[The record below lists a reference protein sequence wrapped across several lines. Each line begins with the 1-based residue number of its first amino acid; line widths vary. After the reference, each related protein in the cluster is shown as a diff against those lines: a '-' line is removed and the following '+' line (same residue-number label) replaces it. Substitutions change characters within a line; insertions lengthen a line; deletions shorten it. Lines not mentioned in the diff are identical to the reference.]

1 MKERISNDL
10 SYVKAGYRSDK
21 WKWVLSLSQ
30 GKSLVQNVA
39 VGEPDSCEVDEPA
52 AASATEAAL
61 AEAATT
67 TEATAAEA
75 VVAKETAAKET
86 VTEATAAAE
95 ETTAAAAKETA
106 TATAAKETRAE
117 GVVAQVV
124 GEAGIIKPEK
134 DALPSEVVTDK
145 TAQKNF
151 ATQNHTTLPQ
161 AITEELLTK
170 EQILKTYGM
179 DKWPKQLPCQK
190 KCSSNPWCLADL
202 KAGTGKE
209 KVRPTDQPRDPS
221 TPVGLQNTANT
232 CWINSA
238 LQALFHLPKFRNVI
252 NSVGGFTGEESL
264 TCMLYLLQAMFVE
277 METHGNRAVACSPG
291 SVFEK
296 MGMYATQEIM
306 CKDVDHEVLKCV
318 SEFLENTIDTLVA
331 DPRVGPQ
338 LRPLF
343 STSLTRIARWKC
355 PACEREHENQLAP
368 ATSYTMAAYVSGD
381 ECPLDQCL
389 VDLQTETQTGVSL
402 VCGSEDWGIGG
413 CGARV
418 KADRIVTPK
427 IQMLPAIL
435 VIRNNSLMDRELKR
449 RLHVVYPETL
459 DLTSHTQN
467 HVAATYS
474 LSAVIFH
481 HGHWVKHFSA
491 HVKTGDK
498 WYNFNDEQVSQLS
511 NRSSTGNP
519 SESHRNYFSVAN
531 VAQKYKH
538 RPGLR
543 VSRGAFVWIYVN
555 TQSQAAESMAVPPSE
570 SVVEYVLVKQNES
583 VNVNHQHQ
591 AEMRKEKEALL
602 SQCAVADTSES
613 YTLIS
618 EPLLSAWY
626 NDDSLKYTPQPSVL
640 AQALCEHKLFSPLK
654 YNLMKCIR
662 TNAVKELLSHP
673 FGIHEDDA
681 LLKLG
686 LPITLPSETGFCK
699 VCVIKYVNHILF
711 IERVKALHK
720 QAKKESR
727 RECDCPVMVIGTET
741 LEFWPRLALS
751 AYVKEHGIDVEDG
764 GETENGTDTCKKSEE
779 SSKLLAQ
786 IASSDDKVNRTSDSS
801 DVREKNDVQTEKG
814 MNVCDTTS
822 IVPDTECKSAC
833 ESQMEETESL
843 EKTASNSKEKE
854 IKEGNRELM
863 LFNEDIVCK
872 HNLRSPTAASCK
884 LPQDLAKEIIGLCS
898 ESIHPAIYQEDFDTC
913 LQCGAVLEE
922 SVRNCES
929 GRLQKKQLTNLFL
942 EKRRPHPVR
951 DPGKSI
957 YLISRGFY
965 HLWKSYVR
973 SCERGDL
980 VVSPPKQLE
989 NASLLCS
996 HGHLLFPVMA
1006 LEPHELSE
1014 HLVLVWEEEW
1024 TTLKELYR
1032 PDHVVT
1038 AFYNEVGSLMTD
1050 PVVCENGCVE
1060 MRLAKDYEEQFS
1072 YEHEIIHV
1080 RQVNSVTDI
1089 PRRLSGRTR
1098 GPSHVGASAALNN
1111 ESLGPRKKPRLATGS
1126 GGAGG
1131 MPSSSQRLVR
1141 ASRTFSSTDTI
1152 REVQNFIAERTGIW
1166 PMLQTLWVCG
1176 EEQQKG
1182 GEAEGGQ
1189 PLQLTDDHRAMTL
1202 NALRIRP
1209 GDTIYFRAAVEDME
1223 RAAGD
1228 GVVEFNEMDD
1238 DW

>member
-1 MKERISNDL
+1 
-10 SYVKAGYRSDK
+10 
-21 WKWVLSLSQ
+21 
-30 GKSLVQNVA
+30 
-39 VGEPDSCEVDEPA
+39 
-52 AASATEAAL
+52 
-61 AEAATT
+61 
-67 TEATAAEA
+67 
-75 VVAKETAAKET
+75 
-86 VTEATAAAE
+86 
-95 ETTAAAAKETA
+95 
-106 TATAAKETRAE
+106 
-117 GVVAQVV
+117 
-124 GEAGIIKPEK
+124 
-134 DALPSEVVTDK
+134 
-145 TAQKNF
+145 
-151 ATQNHTTLPQ
+151 
-161 AITEELLTK
+161 
-170 EQILKTYGM
+170 
-179 DKWPKQLPCQK
+179 
-190 KCSSNPWCLADL
+190 
-202 KAGTGKE
+202 
-209 KVRPTDQPRDPS
+209 
-221 TPVGLQNTANT
+221 
-232 CWINSA
+232 
-238 LQALFHLPKFRNVI
+238 
-252 NSVGGFTGEESL
+252 
-264 TCMLYLLQAMFVE
+264 MFVE

-519 SESHRNYFSVAN
+519 SESHRNYFSVG
-531 VAQKYKH
+531 K
-538 RPGLR
+538 
-543 VSRGAFVWIYVN
+543 
-555 TQSQAAESMAVPPSE
+555 
-570 SVVEYVLVKQNES
+570 
-583 VNVNHQHQ
+583 
-591 AEMRKEKEALL
+591 
-602 SQCAVADTSES
+602 
-613 YTLIS
+613 
-618 EPLLSAWY
+618 
-626 NDDSLKYTPQPSVL
+626 
-640 AQALCEHKLFSPLK
+640 
-654 YNLMKCIR
+654 
-662 TNAVKELLSHP
+662 VKELLSHP

-727 RECDCPVMVIGTET
+727 RDPVMVIGTET

-973 SCERGDL
+973 
-980 VVSPPKQLE
+980 
-989 NASLLCS
+989 
-996 HGHLLFPVMA
+996 
-1006 LEPHELSE
+1006 
-1014 HLVLVWEEEW
+1014 
-1024 TTLKELYR
+1024 
-1032 PDHVVT
+1032 
-1038 AFYNEVGSLMTD
+1038 
-1050 PVVCENGCVE
+1050 
-1060 MRLAKDYEEQFS
+1060 
-1072 YEHEIIHV
+1072 
-1080 RQVNSVTDI
+1080 
-1089 PRRLSGRTR
+1089 
-1098 GPSHVGASAALNN
+1098 
-1111 ESLGPRKKPRLATGS
+1111 
-1126 GGAGG
+1126 
-1131 MPSSSQRLVR
+1131 
-1141 ASRTFSSTDTI
+1141 
-1152 REVQNFIAERTGIW
+1152 
-1166 PMLQTLWVCG
+1166 
-1176 EEQQKG
+1176 
-1182 GEAEGGQ
+1182 
-1189 PLQLTDDHRAMTL
+1189 
-1202 NALRIRP
+1202 
-1209 GDTIYFRAAVEDME
+1209 
-1223 RAAGD
+1223 
-1228 GVVEFNEMDD
+1228 
-1238 DW
+1238 